1 MKTAM
6 KMLLRDAVLVGL
18 ITLLITMPV
27 FAQSPGYSVQG
38 SGGGTTQSAAG
49 TSGIPNA
56 TTDPAAY
63 GKQIFAGTGIKGTY
77 GLIDSITAQFWEGPI
92 FVLDSTFVWIG
103 GDANPGSTIGIAQS
117 TNYGA
122 SWNSTTSFTPQPSL
136 TVNQCGAGVKGS
148 AGYYVPCSGAI
159 VRTTDFTSS
168 TTINLAARVGTGNNG
183 TAMTKSPNRL
193 HMLASSSSAGDK
205 HICRSNDLNP
215 SLTADFSCTTFPA

>member
-136 TVNQCGAGVKGS
+136 TVNHGAAGVKGS
-148 AGYYVPCSGAI
+148 AANYLPCSAAI
-159 VRTTDFTSS
+159 VRPTHFALFPTTS
-168 TTINLAARVGTGNNG
+168 L
-183 TAMTKSPNRL
+183 PYRL
-193 HMLASSSSAGDK
+193 V
-205 HICRSNDLNP
+205 
-215 SLTADFSCTTFPA
+215 T